1 MSKFHVHVH
10 TCARAV
16 RTLQDDD
23 VSSVGQVDILQVR
36 MYHSDVTGNYPM
48 LIEAV
53 SFTQNGASTDYLREY
68 SALII

>member
-1 MSKFHVHVH
+1 MH
-10 TCARAV
+10 THTGYV
-16 RTLQDDD
+16 RILQDDD

-48 LIEAV
+48 LIDAV

>member
-1 MSKFHVHVH
+1 MH
-10 TCARAV
+10 THTGYV
-16 RTLQDDD
+16 RILQDDD

-48 LIEAV
+48 LIDAV

-68 SALII
+68 SPLII